1 MGTWETR
8 DPMTVVGSA
17 GDGRI
22 LLWQDVGGEF
32 VSVYNVVLR

>member
-1 MGTWETR
+1 MI
-8 DPMTVVGSA
+8 VLGSA

-32 VSVYNVVLR
+32 VSVYKVVIR